1 VVLWACA
8 AGKLDIA
15 NAELG
20 AREAAV
26 LGAQAQLRARQ
37 SARTMWAEGTG
48 RDLSYAALRRQ
59 ESRLTEERATLRCQE
74 EGWPVPEVWLWRPPQ
89 RRRASSE
96 SLHGTR
102 VVLHVPPVLAEYVR
116 ELAASSG
123 CEVTEAWR
131 RLVARA
137 RQEQLQ
143 IVDRVICPECLGCWH
158 RSEVPKGRCPDR
170 ACDAVFALTATVR
183 ILPGEFHAH
192 QLASQ

>member
-1 VVLWACA
+1 MKHPDLPLLSLGSRGHRVIVAIDAPNGLLLPCSAVY
-8 AGKLDIA
+8 
-15 NAELG
+15 AERLQFDLHYPQPD
-20 AREAAV
+20 V
-26 LGAQAQLRARQ
+26 LRARKV
-37 SARTMWAEGTG
+37 
-48 RDLSYAALRRQ
+48 L
-59 ESRLTEERATLRCQE
+59 EERATLRCQE

-89 RRRASSE
+89 RRRASPE

-170 ACDAVFALTATVR
+170 TCDAVFTLTAPVR
-183 ILPGEFHAH
+183 ILPSELHADP
-192 QLASQ
+192 LASL